1 MLFTLV
7 VSLYFSVM
15 FAIAGLL
22 EICLLRMNTFR
33 RTQREEFPELC
44 GLIEKV
50 WTVLHL
56 HVIFDDED
64 DESYEEA
71 SSTPHLE
78 VIEHRPRTT
87 VSRSY
92 HRAA

>member
-22 EICLLRMNTFR
+22 EICLLRLNTFR

-44 GLIEKV
+44 CLIEKA

-56 HVIFDDED
+56 HAIFDDDD
-64 DESYEEA
+64 DEPYEEA
-71 SSTPHLE
+71 SSAPHLE

-92 HRAA
+92 RRAA